1 MSTGGGGA
9 ATFGGTD
16 TQSGVAA
23 FVAVYLLGRKP
34 LNWLTLDVQ
43 DVPTAL
49 LGETLGPGD
58 DVRVEFLDTSHLLE
72 IQSKHGL
79 QAGAKLNDALD
90 AIVIGLPSFDDM
102 TVFIAVDPTASKK
115 IKTDLHDDLIRLA
128 EGRTDGLSAITEDVR
143 ARFAG
148 VGGDRLLTRVRVVV
162 LDLDHMSSA
171 HTQVCLMILRE
182 ILESP
187 AQAESALDVLGKE
200 CVRVCR
206 TRGRA
211 DHRSLSALLNR
222 RGIKLRDQSRLVGNA
237 SSSGFRG
244 EALTAAGHSAE
255 EPKLSPHQPESPEA
269 AATRRAESILQTAK
283 DLLDAAKNSAALAV
297 LETVYASPETQ
308 DLPKQ
313 VLATLHGRFGVA
325 LLRLGR
331 VDEAKQMLERSLGA
345 NENHYAS
352 LLNLGVLE
360 ASRRE
365 DAIAVALLDRAI
377 ALEPKSAL
385 AWAHRAAVAQRL
397 GLSNVPPL
405 DVLDLPDYLASVAFV
420 ALSHGDWVTAEK
432 SAREAMGKGLRNA
445 DLLIIRAISA
455 FNVKY
460 DGRID
465 GLAVSQHEI
474 DDLRELELL
483 ATEAIGLLGDAAGDV
498 RLADALTL
506 RGSIHRIL
514 DEPDLAKAD
523 LRNAL
528 QVHPSASEAA
538 YQLALLCLAQG
549 DAVGALAAT
558 DASGDLSRG
567 PNPRL
572 LTMRARAL
580 LVLGRAGE
588 LDAVLR
594 SAMETAKGTGD
605 ELSVRM
611 NGADVAIEAG
621 LLALAEELVAGVT
634 EATELW
640 LTHLW
645 RARIAVKD
653 SRASDADRH
662 YRDACTTATNEPDRR
677 GANAEFAAYL
687 ARQGKAQEAT
697 VHFEE
702 AGADL
707 AEAPDHWH
715 RMYARALYETDSLA
729 SLSAFLLR
737 LSESSPLATWA
748 LEFQAR
754 IAHRQGDAVAEA
766 AILEQ
771 IRGNNPDSL
780 GATIFLVDAYLKLGR
795 TGDATML
802 MDELERPGLPLTAA
816 QRIQLAELA
825 SRIGRHALALS
836 SAFEATRIEPGDPTV
851 QMAFVNFFLSSEQ
864 AKLDLEAT
872 RVGPGTVVTIQNE
885 SQADDKITYA
895 IVDRADVD
903 VRHESLVTDPT
914 VADLVSRVVGD
925 VVVRRAGELSESRY
939 RVLEIKSLYV
949 HTFQDILAN
958 FAKRFP
964 QSTALQAFR
973 IGEVPTVADLAP
985 VIRGATQLQQRSNLA
1000 LELHE
1005 KQLLPLSTVAVLS
1018 GSDVRSVMYALS
1030 SGAARRLHIESGAPR
1045 QLTASLAAAR
1055 VNGPVVLTHSAL
1067 ITAQDLDLLP
1077 LIEKLYSP
1085 LLVPASLVADI
1096 EQDVNKWS
1104 EGDTSGF
1111 THLTMSGDRLALQE
1125 TAAETVKRH
1134 VDRLRSL
1141 SSWVA
1146 KNCIAVARPLSSF
1159 GEGRDDIRERIGDS
1173 AFDAWHIA
1181 AEQNAGLYVDD
1192 LGLKGLAE
1200 TESAVRGFSTLT
1212 MLMAAAELQV
1222 IDGQQRDRG
1231 IMGLI
1236 SRNYYFIPLRAE
1248 LLLNILT
1255 WNGFSING
1263 EVLRAFDRLADPDLV
1278 IELGIAVLSEL
1289 VRLVALSVAGSFALH
1304 AVVIAGL
1311 EALTRNRSALDV
1323 VSAFGQ
1329 DVRAR
1334 LALLPLPL
1342 DEVARSVRHFLE
1354 TKLRR

>member
-1 MSTGGGGA
+1 VSSGGGGA

-16 TQSGVAA
+16 TQSSVAA

-58 DVRVEFLDTSHLLE
+58 DIRVEFLDTTHRLE

-90 AIVIGLPSFDDM
+90 AIVIALPSVDDM

-128 EGRTDGLSAITEDVR
+128 EGRTDGLSAITEDAR
-143 ARFAG
+143 GRFAAA
-148 VGGDRLLTRVRVVV
+148 GGDRLLARVRVVV

-182 ILESP
+182 ILENP
-187 AQAESALDVLGKE
+187 AQAESALDVIGKE
-200 CVRVCR
+200 CVRICR
-206 TRGRA
+206 MRSRA
-211 DHRSLSALLNR
+211 DHQSLAALLSR
-222 RGIKLRDQSRLVGNA
+222 RGIKLRDQSRPVANA
-237 SSSGFRG
+237 SLSGFRG
-244 EALTAAGHSAE
+244 EGLTAAGDAAE
-255 EPKLSPHQPESPEA
+255 EAKSPPPQAESPGA
-269 AATRRAESILQTAK
+269 AAIRRTESILQTAK
-283 DLLDAAKNSAALAV
+283 DLLDAAKNHAALAV
-297 LETVYASPETQ
+297 LETVYASPETK

-313 VLATLHGRFGVA
+313 VLATLYGRIGVA

-331 VDEAKQMLERSLGA
+331 LDEARQMLERSLA
-345 NENHYAS
+345 QNEDHYAS

-360 ASRRE
+360 ASRRD
-365 DAIAVALLDRAI
+365 DARAVALLDRAI
-377 ALEPKSAL
+377 AIEPKSAL
-385 AWAHRAAVAQRL
+385 AWASRASVAQRL
-397 GLSNVPPL
+397 GLSNVPPV
-405 DVLDLPDYLASVAFV
+405 DVLDLPDYLASVAFA
-420 ALSHGDWVTAEK
+420 ALSHGDWATAEMN
-432 SAREAMGKGLRNA
+432 ARKAMGKGLRSA
-445 DLLIIRAISA
+445 DLLIMCAISA

-465 GLAVSQHEI
+465 GSAVAQRDI
-474 DDLRELELL
+474 DELRELELL
-483 ATEAIGLLGDAAGDV
+483 AAEAIGLLGDAPGDV

-514 DEPDLAKAD
+514 DEPDLAKSD
-523 LRNAL
+523 LRSAL
-528 QVHPSASEAA
+528 QVRPGASEAA
-538 YQLALLCLAQG
+538 YQLALLCLGQG
-549 DAVGALAAT
+549 DAAGALSAT
-558 DASGDLSRG
+558 DASGDLARG
-567 PNPRL
+567 PDPRL

-580 LVLGRAGE
+580 LVLGRTGE

-594 SAMETAKGTGD
+594 SAIQTAKGTGD

-634 EATELW
+634 ETTELW

-653 SRASDADRH
+653 GRASDADRH
-662 YRDACTTATNEPDRR
+662 YRDACATATNEPDRR
-677 GANAEFAAYL
+677 GANAEFAGYL
-687 ARQGKAQEAT
+687 ARQGKVQEAT
-697 VHFEE
+697 VYFEE
-702 AGADL
+702 AGANL
-707 AEAPDHWH
+707 AEAPDNWH
-715 RMYARALYETDSLA
+715 RMYARALYDTDSLA
-729 SLSAFLLR
+729 TLSAFLLH

-754 IAHRQGDAVAEA
+754 IAHRQGDTAAEA
-766 AILEQ
+766 AILER
-771 IRGNNPDSL
+771 IRANNPDAL

-795 TGDATML
+795 IGDATML
-802 MDELERPGLPLTAA
+802 VGELARPDLLLTAV
-816 QRIQLAELA
+816 QRIQLAEVA

-836 SAFEATRIEPGDPTV
+836 SAFEATRMEPSDPTV

-864 AKLDLEAT
+864 AELDLKAT
-872 RVGPGTVVTIQNE
+872 RVGPDTVVTIQNE
-885 SQADDKITYA
+885 SQADDKITYV
-895 IVDRADVD
+895 IVNRDDVD
-903 VRHESLVTDPT
+903 VRHECVVTDSR
-914 VADLVSRVVGD
+914 VADLISKVVGD
-925 VVVRRAGELSESRY
+925 VVVRRAGELSEARY
-939 RVLEIKSLYV
+939 RVTEIKSLYV
-949 HTFQDILAN
+949 HAFQDILAN

-985 VIRGATQLQQRSNLA
+985 VIRGATQLQKRSNLA

-1055 VNGPVVLTHSAL
+1055 AKGTVVLTHSAL

-1085 LLVPASLVADI
+1085 LLVPASLIADI
-1096 EQDVNKWS
+1096 DKDVRKWS

-1125 TAAETVKRH
+1125 TPAETVKRH

-1141 SSWVA
+1141 GNWVGT
-1146 KNCIAVARPLSSF
+1146 NCLSVARPLSSF

-1173 AFDAWHIA
+1173 AFDAWHVA
-1181 AEQNAGLYVDD
+1181 AERNAGLYVDD

-1212 MLMAAAELQV
+1212 MLMAAAELQI

-1231 IMGLI
+1231 IVGLI

-1248 LLLNILT
+1248 LLLNVLA
-1255 WNGFSING
+1255 WNGFSVNG
-1263 EVLRAFDRLADPDLV
+1263 EVLRVFDRLADPDLV

-1289 VRLVALSVAGSFALH
+1289 VRFVALSVAGSFALH